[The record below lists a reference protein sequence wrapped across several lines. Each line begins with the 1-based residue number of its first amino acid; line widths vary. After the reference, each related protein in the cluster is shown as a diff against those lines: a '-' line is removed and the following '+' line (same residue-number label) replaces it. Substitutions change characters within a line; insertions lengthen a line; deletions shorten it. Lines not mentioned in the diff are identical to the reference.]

1 MAVSD
6 CELRVVGRWRIGD
19 WRGSLAGLEGA
30 HCHKRTDEEREK
42 GRVAHGDDE
51 KIRQSICVFQR
62 FFSVKR
68 WLLVFDP
75 GLLAGDEASN
85 LYEIRLAPAA
95 QLPLFTPTWK
105 VHRAAIVP
113 KLYINHVAEC
123 H

>member
-1 MAVSD
+1 MCISA
-6 CELRVVGRWRIGD
+6 
-19 WRGSLAGLEGA
+19 
-30 HCHKRTDEEREK
+30 
-42 GRVAHGDDE
+42 
-51 KIRQSICVFQR
+51 F

-75 GLLAGDEASN
+75 GLLAGDEASR

-105 VHRAAIVP
+105 VHRAASVP
-113 KLYINHVAEC
+113 KLDINHAIEC